1 MSRFAANLS
10 MLFTELPFAQRFAA
24 AAAAG
29 FEGVEFLF
37 PYEHAPRE
45 VAGWL
50 QESKLVNVLFNLP
63 PGNWAGG
70 ERGLAALPGREAEFR
85 EGVARAIDYA
95 LALGTPRLHM
105 MAGLLPAGADP
116 ALHRAT
122 YLANLRYAAGQ
133 LGRHGI
139 ELMIEPINGR
149 DMPGYFLV
157 TQQQAH
163 GLRLECGEPNV
174 KVQMDFY
181 HAQIVEGDL
190 ASTFKQHLAGIGH
203 VQIAGV
209 PGRHE
214 PDVGEINYP
223 YLFGLLDEL
232 GYKGWVGCEYRPRG
246 DTVAGLGWFAPYRAL
261 SQAAASGGM
270 PAGSAQPDR

>member
-1 MSRFAANLS
+1 MPRFAANLS

-29 FEGVEFLF
+29 FQGVEFLF
-37 PYEHAPRE
+37 PYEHAPHE

-85 EGVARAIDYA
+85 EGVAHAIDYA

-122 YLANLRYAAGQ
+122 YLANLHYAAGR

-181 HAQIVEGDL
+181 HAQITEGDL
-190 ASTFKQHLAGIGH
+190 AMRFRQHLAGIGH

-246 DTVAGLGWFAPYRAL
+246 ATLDGLGWVAPYSML

-270 PAGSAQPDR
+270 PAASAQPDR

>member
-1 MSRFAANLS
+1 MPRFAANLS

-37 PYEHAPRE
+37 PYEHAPHD
-45 VAGWL
+45 VACWL

-70 ERGLAALPGREAEFR
+70 ERGMAALPGREAEFR
-85 EGVARAIDYA
+85 AGVARAIDYA

-122 YLANLRYAAGQ
+122 YLANLGYAAEQ

-163 GLRLECGEPNV
+163 ALRLECGEPNV

-190 ASTFKQHLAGIGH
+190 ATRLRENFAGIGH

-214 PDVGEINYP
+214 PDVGEINYR

-232 GYKGWVGCEYRPRG
+232 GYDGWVGCEYRPRG
-246 DTVAGLGWFAPYRAL
+246 ATLDGLGWFAPYSRL
-261 SQAAASGGM
+261 SQAAVSGGM
-270 PAGSAQPDR
+270 PAASARPDR